1 MECGWKKRR
10 AHPKQTLKACSLFCA
25 FFLAFWPT
33 YVFYRTQIFC
43 WDDNPSKSSA
53 EGGSKQTDLMPK
65 FVQSF
70 SSHVYFAHVKTL
82 QSTGCSNSLI
92 DLTTLL
98 YSLEASLYCEY
109 RGNKLL
115 RNISN
120 LQSNYRFY
128 NPKDHSPFPVI
139 TFLSRRSVGP
149 IASNHLQSQ
158 NACTPKIFPR
168 NVDN

>member
-1 MECGWKKRR
+1 MGTKRGGP
-10 AHPKQTLKACSLFCA
+10 HPKQTLKAFSLFRA
-25 FFLAFWPT
+25 FFLAFWPH

-70 SSHVYFAHVKTL
+70 PSHVYFAHVKTL
-82 QSTGCSNSLI
+82 HSTGCSNSLTY
-92 DLTTLL
+92 LTTLL
-98 YSLEASLYCEY
+98 YSLEASLYCEDV
-109 RGNKLL
+109 GNMLL

-120 LQSNYRFY
+120 HLSNYKFY
-128 NPKDHSPFPVI
+128 NPKDHSLVPVT
-139 TFLSRRSVGP
+139 TFLSRRSDRLS
-149 IASNHLQSQ
+149 ALNHLQSQ
-158 NACTPKIFPR
+158 NACKTSPR